1 MANRYYAFLHGRG
14 QADSEEKKQEKET
27 GKKKKWMFSDRSE
40 LRKAMRNQREKEGT
54 VIDEKLDETGFLR
67 GSTRL
72 VEETNRIGQ
81 ALFLK

>member
-1 MANRYYAFLHGRG
+1 
-14 QADSEEKKQEKET
+14 
-27 GKKKKWMFSDRSE
+27 MFSDRSE
-40 LRKAMRNQREKEGT
+40 LRKAMKNQKEKEGT